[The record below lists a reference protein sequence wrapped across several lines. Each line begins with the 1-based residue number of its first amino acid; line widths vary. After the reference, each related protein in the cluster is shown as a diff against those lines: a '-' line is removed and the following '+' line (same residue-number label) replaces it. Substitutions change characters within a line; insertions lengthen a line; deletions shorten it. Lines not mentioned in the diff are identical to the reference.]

1 MKDRKKAISFLQ
13 KKAISAYQKGDIGTV
28 RHLSGIALEK
38 VAQDGRKGL
47 DFQDVLWAFVFMIF
61 YSKSNWE
68 SVIIIDKAYLA
79 FGPDANR
86 VVEKIVSNQ
95 MLPKIITPRRPNIE
109 ISLYAPLM
117 NFVLDVFKPDWT
129 KLEDHYKEITGVDI
143 SKISDCND
151 ISADLLLTK
160 VIELWWYVDKS
171 SDKWEN
177 LIEKWKS
184 QLPDNSR
191 RYKLIDQL
199 RDRLKIQNSLLYDFE
214 PEKIDQLIKKT
225 FSQGN
230 NQKEF
235 LMAQAWFYV
244 FLEDW
249 NKLDELF
256 IQMKKNISFESEYAL
271 SFQGLINSTKMF
283 RGMTRN
289 TDNIPTDNIPTDDST
304 DIAGILRYQ
313 RIQLTRP
320 IALFYFQLGAWFDEA
335 ALELTKKQHGE
346 ASKRANMLA
355 VSIILELES
364 LRLWDFGMYIS
375 AIQRKRE
382 ICLELG
388 MYYDTSGKYAGMGGS
403 LKDALILAVRS
414 ADSKINESGEVKK
427 AENLLEVLPA
437 AKEFVNEIVKVIIK
451 TSPVQYS
458 STLVMLEI
466 LEDAVAEEDLKELAE
481 WSVKMFHQYQ
491 YNSAHFNL
499 KCFNFWTEI
508 FEYQKIS
515 EEVWDILEPVLTMLF
530 ENPHYWSISGD
541 LLKAS
546 LCKAP
551 IAKTQKW
558 ASIMAMVK
566 FNDSHLEQNQFK
578 ILFNSAIENENL
590 KNVVD
595 SYLAQR
601 RDAFGRINW
610 EYERK
615 LLNNSHE
622 LPIGEADVQRQLIG
636 QLKTRC
642 EAIQSTP
649 KGTFNFYGGLSGE
662 FVRVNW
668 SDCPKEQLD
677 DVLQLIEG
685 TIYKSQSITTSDVRE
700 LLLILA
706 NIVRTASDEFV
717 KAVAEL
723 AHKVIE
729 QTPEVY
735 DDSFSGGPLSGLTIT
750 KDVKNEIKYAIVR
763 MVSRLYRVV
772 DTTAQNYFQKW
783 AISEVC
789 TTEPLNLGFFSTLFF
804 DMYLLGDKDVKER
817 AICGLQIIY
826 VRVQQGAGLTYVLGS
841 LYSALANTKDNNSNM
856 QPLIFKE
863 HQAFLECLN
872 KFIEISYNY
881 PEPEVRAGCAL
892 IVRTCDSLGWHID
905 FGEKVKLKLRNDAR
919 ARVRKIFEE

>member
-1 MKDRKKAISFLQ
+1 MTDRKKAISFLQ

-38 VAQDGRKGL
+38 VVQDGRKGL

-86 VVEKIVSNQ
+86 VVDKMISDQGV
-95 MLPKIITPRRPNIE
+95 PKFITPRRPNVE

-117 NFVLDVFKPDWT
+117 NFVLDIFKPDWT
-129 KLEDHYKEITGVDI
+129 KLEEHYKEITGVDI
-143 SKISDCND
+143 SKLSDCND

-171 SDKWEN
+171 SDKWGN
-177 LIEKWKS
+177 LIGKWKS

-199 RDRLKIQNSLLYDFE
+199 GARLKIQNSLLYDFE
-214 PEKIDQLIKKT
+214 LEKIGQLIKKT

-283 RGMTRN
+283 RKMARS
-289 TDNIPTDNIPTDDST
+289 TDNIPTDDST

-364 LRLWDFGMYIS
+364 LRLWNFGMYIS

-382 ICLELG
+382 ICLDLG
-388 MYYDTSGKYAGMGGS
+388 MYYDTSGNYAGMGFS

-414 ADSKINESGEVKK
+414 ADSKINESGEVEK
-427 AENLLEVLPA
+427 AEKLLEVLPT

-491 YNSAHFNL
+491 CSRAHFNL

-515 EEVWDILEPVLTMLF
+515 EEVWDILEQVLTMLF
-530 ENPHYWSISGD
+530 KNPNYWRTSGD
-541 LLKAS
+541 LLKES

-551 IAKTQKW
+551 IEKTQKW

-566 FNDSHLEQNQFK
+566 INDSYLEQDQFQ

-595 SYLAQR
+595 SYLNQR
-601 RDAFGRINW
+601 SDADGRINW
-610 EYERK
+610 KYERR
-615 LLNNSHE
+615 LLNNNHE
-622 LPIGEADVQRQLIG
+622 LPIGEVNVQCQLLN

-642 EAIQSTP
+642 KAIQSTT
-649 KGTFNFYGGLSGE
+649 KGTFKFYGDLSSE

-668 SDCPKEQLD
+668 SDCPKEQLE

-685 TIYKSQSITTSDVRE
+685 TIYKSQNITTSDVRE

-706 NIVRTASDEFV
+706 NIVRSASNEFV
-717 KAVAEL
+717 KMVAEL

-729 QTPEVY
+729 QVPEVY
-735 DDSFSGGPLSGLTIT
+735 DNSFAGGPLSGFTIT
-750 KDVKNEIKYAIVR
+750 KDVKDEIKYAVVR

-772 DTTAQNYFQKW
+772 DTTEQKYFQKW

-804 DMYLLGDKDVKER
+804 DMYLLGDKDVKDR

-826 VRVQQGAGLTYVLGS
+826 VRVQQGEGLTYVLGS
-841 LYSALANTKDNNSNM
+841 LYSVLANTKDNNSNM
-856 QPLIFKE
+856 QPLISKE

-872 KFIEISYNY
+872 KFIDISYDY

-892 IVRTCDSLGWHID
+892 IVRTCDLLGWHID
-905 FGEKVKLKLRNDAR
+905 FEEKIKLKLRNDVR

>member
-1 MKDRKKAISFLQ
+1 MIDRKKAISFLQ
-13 KKAISAYQKGDIGTV
+13 EKAISAYQKGDIGTV

-38 VAQDGRKGL
+38 VVQDGRKGL

-68 SVIIIDKAYLA
+68 SAIIIDKAYLA

-86 VVEKIVSNQ
+86 VVDKIVLDQ
-95 MLPKIITPRRPNIE
+95 IPPKIFIPRRPTVE
-109 ISLYAPLM
+109 ISLYAPLI

-129 KLEDHYKEITGVDI
+129 KLEEHYKEITGVDI

-160 VIELWWYVDKS
+160 VIELWWYIDNS
-171 SDKWEN
+171 SDKWGN

-191 RYKLIDQL
+191 RYKLIEQL
-199 RDRLKIQNSLLYDFE
+199 GDRLKIQNSLLYDFE
-214 PEKIDQLIKKT
+214 LEKIGQLIKQT
-225 FSQGN
+225 FSQSN

-244 FLEDW
+244 FLEEW

-271 SFQGLINSTKMF
+271 SFQGLINSTKML
-283 RGMTRN
+283 RKMARS
-289 TDNIPTDNIPTDDST
+289 TDNIPTDDST

-320 IALFYFQLGAWFDEA
+320 IALFYFQLGAWFDAA

-346 ASKRANMLA
+346 SSKRANMLA
-355 VSIILELES
+355 LSILLELES

-375 AIQRKRE
+375 AIQHKRE

-388 MYYDTSGKYAGMGGS
+388 MYHDMSGQYAGMGFS

-414 ADSKINESGEVKK
+414 ADSKVNESGEVEK
-427 AENLLEVLPA
+427 AEKLLEVLPT
-437 AKEFVNEIVKVIIK
+437 AKAFINEIVKVIIK
-451 TSPVQYS
+451 TPPVQYS

-466 LEDAVAEEDLKELAE
+466 LEDAVAEEDLKELAA

-491 YNSAHFNL
+491 CSRAHFNL
-499 KCFNFWTEI
+499 KCFDFWTDI

-515 EEVWDILEPVLTMLF
+515 EDVWAILEPVLTVLF
-530 ENPHYWSISGD
+530 KNPNYWRTSGE
-541 LLKAS
+541 LLKIS

-551 IAKTQKW
+551 IEKTKKW

-566 FNDSHLEQNQFK
+566 IDDSCLEQDQFQ

-595 SYLAQR
+595 RYLTQR
-601 RDAFGRINW
+601 RATTGTINW

-615 LLNNSHE
+615 LLNNNHE
-622 LPIGEADVQRQLIG
+622 LPTGEADVQRQLID
-636 QLKTRC
+636 QLKKRC
-642 EAIQSTP
+642 GAIQSTS
-649 KGTFNFYGGLSGE
+649 KGTFNFYRGLSGA

-668 SDCPKEQLD
+668 SDCPKEQLY
-677 DVLQLIEG
+677 DVLQLIEE
-685 TIYKSQSITTSDVRE
+685 TMYKSESITTSDVQD

-706 NIVRTASDEFV
+706 NIVRSASDEFV

-729 QTPEVY
+729 QAPEVY
-735 DDSFSGGPLSGLTIT
+735 DNSFSGGPLSGFTIT
-750 KDVKNEIKYAIVR
+750 KDVKNEIKYAVVR
-763 MVSRLYRVV
+763 MVSRLYRAINK
-772 DTTAQNYFQKW
+772 TEQKYFQKW

-804 DMYLLGDKDVKER
+804 YMYFLGNKDVKER

-826 VRVQQGAGLTYVLGS
+826 VRVQKGKGLTYVLGS
-841 LYSALANTKDNNSNM
+841 LYSVLENTKNNNSNM
-856 QPLIFKE
+856 QPLILKE

-881 PEPEVRAGCAL
+881 PEPEVRTGCAL
-892 IVRTCDSLGWHID
+892 IVRTCDSLGWNID
-905 FGEKVKLKLRNDAR
+905 FGEKIKLKLRNDVR